1 MTTESPP
8 ANGNGLATYERFM
21 KTVRRACATPEGRAT
36 LRQGLADNLENPWP
50 MYVHLVPAGG
60 IPVREDTSHHVL
72 REAERPFLLVAALWA
87 VHDAPNP
94 RAGDKPLTV
103 KEPAPAK
110 PWENLGWS
118 LARAARAGMRRETAT
133 GLLSYLCELD
143 YDALMAELPST
154 ISLLRSSSV
163 PVKWPVLLRDS
174 IRYQRWAPD
183 VRIDWARSYTTPAS
197 SKETSK

>member
-8 ANGNGLATYERFM
+8 SNGNGLATYERFM

-72 REAERPFLLVAALWA
+72 RQAERPFLLVAALWA

-183 VRIDWARSYTTPAS
+183 VRIDWARSYTTPAG

>member
-1 MTTESPP
+1 MTTGSPP

-103 KEPAPAK
+103 KEPAPAN